1 MNVVIKVID
10 FAKEK
15 MKIKKFKVWDFKE
28 KKFDYFKLSNIT
40 VSDYKLAYER
50 LYQFIGI
57 WDKNM
62 KEIYEDDVVTF
73 KTDTKEDIGIVRYM
87 NDYCSC
93 VVEVKEGYALLTD
106 ISFDSLE
113 VVGTMVEDY
122 MYNVKGELVKR
133 EKN

>member
-1 MNVVIKVID
+1 
-10 FAKEK
+10 
-15 MKIKKFKVWDFKE
+15 MKIKKFKVWDYKE
-28 KKFDYFKLSNIT
+28 KKFDYFDLWNIT
-40 VSDYKLAYER
+40 VSDYKLAYEN

-57 WDKNM
+57 WDKNI

-87 NDYCSC
+87 NDYCSY
-93 VVEVKEGYALLTD
+93 VVEVQEGYDLFAD

-122 MYNVKGELVKR
+122 MYNEKGELVK
-133 EKN
+133 KLALS

>member
-1 MNVVIKVID
+1 
-10 FAKEK
+10 
-15 MKIKKFKVWDFKE
+15 MKIKKFKVWDYKE
-28 KKFDYFKLSNIT
+28 KKFDYFELSNIT
-40 VSDYKLAYER
+40 VSNYKLAYER

-57 WDKNM
+57 WDKNI

-87 NDYCSC
+87 NDYCSY
-93 VVEVKEGYALLTD
+93 VVEVQEGYDLFAD

-122 MYNVKGELVKR
+122 MYNVKGELVKTYD
-133 EKN
+133 NN